1 MIKGIN
7 DMFKTTQ
14 MKEWFRRVLEV
25 VLLLAVAVFSGTT
38 AGSGPAKN
46 GIALRVGFVNATS
59 KIILGPEGWAV
70 QKGLLAKELRK
81 LRVTEIKYLGF
92 PNGPDINEAL
102 AAGELDLG
110 ILGDTPAIVGKAAG
124 LESYLVNFSAVGQNV
139 WLVTKKNGP
148 QSLADLKGQTV
159 ATSKGSY
166 MHRYLLGLLKETGL
180 SDKVTVVHLLPRDAE
195 AALTRGDIAVYA
207 APTGTGP
214 QLVKNGF
221 PVIDEAAKHPDLL
234 GTSVT
239 VTTKSFL
246 AKHKDIITKWN
257 SIRGQAVADLKN
269 HSGEYYKLV
278 GSVTHYDL
286 DVVTQSYNIDLYYP
300 ESFPAKGVKLLE
312 GAKEFLHE
320 QNLIK
325 SKFKLADWAFNQK

>member
-1 MIKGIN
+1 MGPAGSGSGPVAGSRHIPAI
-7 DMFKTTQ
+7 TT
-14 MKEWFRRVLEV
+14 
-25 VLLLAVAVFSGTT
+25 
-38 AGSGPAKN
+38 GSGPAKN
-46 GIALRVGFVNATS
+46 RIILRIGFVNATS
-59 KIILGPEGWAV
+59 KIILGPEGWAAH
-70 QKGLLAKELRK
+70 KGILAKELRK
-81 LRVTEIKYLGF
+81 LGVTGIKYLGF

-139 WLVTKKNGP
+139 WLVAKKNGP
-148 QSLADLKGQTV
+148 RSLADLKGQTV

-180 SDKVTVVHLLPRDAE
+180 SGKVTVVHLLPRDAE
-195 AALTRGDIAVYA
+195 AALTRGDIAAYA

-239 VTTKSFL
+239 VSTRSFL
-246 AKHKDIITKWN
+246 AKHKVIIMKWN
-257 SIRGQAVADLKN
+257 SIRRQVVADLKN
-269 HSGEYYKLV
+269 HPGEYYKLV
-278 GSVTHYDL
+278 GSVTNYDG
-286 DVVTQSYNIDLYYP
+286 DVVTQSYNIDLYYQ
-300 ESFPAKGVKLLE
+300 ESFPAKGIKLLE
-312 GAKEFLHE
+312 GTKEFLNE

-325 SKFKLADWAFNQK
+325 ANFRLKEWEFNQK